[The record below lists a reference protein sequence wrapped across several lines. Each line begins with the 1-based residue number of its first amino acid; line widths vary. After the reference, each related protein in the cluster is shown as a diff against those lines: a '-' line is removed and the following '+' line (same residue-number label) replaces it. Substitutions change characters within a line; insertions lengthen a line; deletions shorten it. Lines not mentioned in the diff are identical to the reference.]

1 MTSLPPQAAELA
13 ALVRR
18 HWQVESTLHWSLDV
32 LWREDEARA
41 RTGYAATNLSLI
53 RKTAVNLL
61 KLLQPQFPQMT
72 LARLMKKAARRPD
85 FLYNLLTNLLCA

>member
-1 MTSLPPQAAELA
+1 MSSLPPQAAELTL
-13 ALVRR
+13 LVRR
-18 HWQVESTLHWSLDV
+18 HWHVESSLHWSLDV

-61 KLLQPQFPQMT
+61 KLLKPEFPKMT
-72 LARLMKKAARRPD
+72 VARLMKKAARRPD
-85 FLYNLLTNLLCA
+85 LLYKLLTNLLRA